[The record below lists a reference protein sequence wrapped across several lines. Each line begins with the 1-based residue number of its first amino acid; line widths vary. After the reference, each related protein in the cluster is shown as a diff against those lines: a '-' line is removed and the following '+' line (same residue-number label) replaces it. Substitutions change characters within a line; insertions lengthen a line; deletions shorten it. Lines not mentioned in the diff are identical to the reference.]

1 MESWYED
8 MIDRIRFIVERDRGL
23 EILTMTRE
31 EIIELLKDNEE
42 NTLIMRQKKRE
53 DARESRCVEM
63 CNALK
68 TMIDGFCATEQPTRA
83 EEFVWD
89 LCDMCLLTCAVEW
102 DLPLYFYLELMEFDG
117 IKIAIDSLVNSIVG
131 EIADET
137 IIEIPLEDT
146 FLNRLTA
153 LIVYRAKEQRRK
165 GQAEIV
171 RGNNSAEYIMDLKI

>member
-1 MESWYED
+1 METWYDD

-23 EILTMTRE
+23 DILTMTRE
-31 EIIELLKDNEE
+31 EIIEMLKGNREDS
-42 NTLIMRQKKRE
+42 LIMQQKKRE
-53 DARESRCVEM
+53 EARKSRCIEM
-63 CNALK
+63 SNAFK
-68 TMIDGFCATEQPTRA
+68 TMIDGFCATEQPERA

-117 IKIAIDSLVNSIVG
+117 IKIAIDSLINSIVG

-137 IIEIPLEDT
+137 IIEIPLEEA
-146 FLNRLTA
+146 FSNRLTA
-153 LIVYRAKEQRRK
+153 HIVHRAEEQRRK

-171 RGNNSAEYIMDLKI
+171 SGNNNAEYIMDLKN